1 MSKYI
6 FIRNKRRALRDALG
20 QTERWVP
27 EHERLNMTPIMSTDV
42 SEDFMN
48 EKRRNAPIGSRKPPA
63 VPREN
68 PPQRTR
74 AVAPAQHDQTW
85 RERVDPVGAA
95 RDLPLQRHGNRP
107 QQVPERDYS
116 HGDVGYDDVPGPP
129 QNEFE
134 HPYRALG
141 VDLSVVA
148 PGQYCLIYENEAW
161 PSDSLEEIEAA
172 VEQIM
177 RTDTTV
183 QEEDVII
190 IKRLGIKVGVTV
202 HE

>member
-1 MSKYI
+1 MSKSI

-20 QTERWVP
+20 QTEKWMP
-27 EHERLNMTPIMSTDV
+27 EHERLNMTPITSIDA

-48 EKRRNAPIGSRKPPA
+48 EKRRKAPIGSRKPPA
-63 VPREN
+63 AVHQP
-68 PPQRTR
+68 PPPGPPVVGSTPQRTR
-74 AVAPAQHDQTW
+74 AVGPAQQEQAW
-85 RERVDPVGAA
+85 MP
-95 RDLPLQRHGNRP
+95 QRP
-107 QQVPERDYS
+107 QQVPEKDYS

-141 VDLSVVA
+141 VDLSGVA

-177 RTDTTV
+177 RSDPGV
-183 QEEDVII
+183 QDDDVII
-190 IKRLGIKVGVTV
+190 IKRLGIKVGVAV
-202 HE
+202 YE